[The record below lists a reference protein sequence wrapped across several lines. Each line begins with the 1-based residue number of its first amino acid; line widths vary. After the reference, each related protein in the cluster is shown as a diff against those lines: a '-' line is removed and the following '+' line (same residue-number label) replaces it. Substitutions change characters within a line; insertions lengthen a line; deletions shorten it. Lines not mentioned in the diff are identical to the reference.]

1 MTASRT
7 LMPLAAEAVARAA
20 KVVRE
25 ARPGVLTFKGD
36 RDMAS
41 EVDYQVEREM
51 RRLLSE
57 RAPAIGFMG
66 EEDGMTGS
74 ADTLW
79 TLDPVDGTA
88 NFVRGIPLCAISLAL
103 VIDRQP
109 VLAVISL
116 PFLQETYTAE
126 RGGGAFE
133 GNRRLKCSGTSDL
146 IDAIVSIGDYAVGD
160 RASEKN
166 RIRFALTEEL
176 AGTVQRV
183 RMLGTAAIDLAWVAS
198 GRLDA
203 SIMIS
208 NKPWETAAG
217 TLVARE
223 AGATVVD
230 DDGSPHSLRSEA
242 TIAVT
247 PKLLPG
253 ILTVLSDASRSAGE
267 TW

>member
-1 MTASRT
+1 MTDIHT
-7 LMPLAAEAVARAA
+7 LMPLALEAVARAA
-20 KVVRE
+20 RVVRD
-25 ARPGVLTFKGD
+25 ARPGALTFKGD
-36 RDMAS
+36 RDMAT

-51 RRLLSE
+51 RKFLSE
-57 RAPAIGFMG
+57 HAPALGFMG
-66 EEDGMTGS
+66 EEDGTTGS
-74 ADTLW
+74 TDTLW
-79 TLDPVDGTA
+79 TLDPIDGTA

-103 VIDRQP
+103 VVHRQP
-109 VLAVISL
+109 TLAVISL

-126 RGGGAFE
+126 HGWGAFV
-133 GNRRLKCSGTSDL
+133 GNRRLKCSETSDI

-166 RIRFALTEEL
+166 RLRFALTEEL

-183 RMLGTAAIDLAWVAS
+183 RMLGTAAVDLAWVAS

-203 SIMIS
+203 SIMMS

-217 TLVARE
+217 TLIAKE

-230 DDGSPHSLRSEA
+230 YDGSPHSLDSKT

-247 PKLLPG
+247 PRLLPR
-253 ILTVLSDASRSAGE
+253 ILALLSDASRSTDEG
-267 TW
+267 

>member
-1 MTASRT
+1 MMDVRT
-7 LMPLAAEAVARAA
+7 LMPLAAEAVAQAA
-20 KVVRE
+20 TVVRD
-25 ARPGVLTFKGD
+25 ARPGALTFKGD

-41 EVDYQVEREM
+41 EVDYRIEREM
-51 RRLLSE
+51 RKFLSE
-57 RAPAIGFMG
+57 RAPAVGFMG
-66 EEDGMTGS
+66 EEDGTTGS
-74 ADTLW
+74 TDTLW
-79 TLDPVDGTA
+79 TLDPIDGTA

-103 VIDRQP
+103 VIGRQP
-109 VLAVISL
+109 ALAVISL
-116 PFLQETYTAE
+116 PFLKETYTAE

-133 GNRRLKCSGTSDL
+133 GGRRLECSQTSDI
-146 IDAIVSIGDYAVGD
+146 IDSIVSIGDYAVGD
-160 RASEKN
+160 RAPEKN

-183 RMLGTAAIDLAWVAS
+183 RMLGTAAIDLAWVAN

-203 SIMIS
+203 SIMMS

-230 DDGSPHSLRSEA
+230 YDGSPHSLQSKA

-247 PKLLPG
+247 PQLLPR
-253 ILTVLSDASRSAGE
+253 ILTVLSDARHRAGE
-267 TW
+267 S

>member
-1 MTASRT
+1 MTAGGT
-7 LMPLAAEAVARAA
+7 VKPLGGEPVARAA

-25 ARPGVLTFKGD
+25 ARPGALTFKGD

-166 RIRFALTEEL
+166 RLRFALTEEL

-217 TLVARE
+217 TLVAME

-230 DDGSPHSLRSEA
+230 DDGSPHSLESKA

-247 PKLLPG
+247 PQLLPG
-253 ILTVLSDASRSAGE
+253 ILAILSDASRDAGE
-267 TW
+267 T